1 MYRFSTE
8 DSGQFPGKIR
18 PLSGQ
23 NPGNVRALHWTQAH
37 GQEAVRTLAEITG
50 NLPLILWSPMSQH
63 HASFILFILTL

>member
-8 DSGQFPGKIR
+8 DYGQIPGIFGAISGQIPGIF
-18 PLSGQ
+18 
-23 NPGNVRALHWTQAH
+23 RALHWTQAH

-50 NLPLILWSPMSQH
+50 NVPLILWSPMSQH